1 MTIKTKLSLN
11 AAVVLTAIAV
21 IIISALISARTVDQN
36 VRELTQRTAPYQ
48 LRALNQQREFQAHT
62 ANLAIL
68 SSARTMDEYKKTVS
82 GVSESLNQVNTAS
95 AEMAKLKGEGSGEDK
110 TISEITRNIIGITEK
125 KIKSQEEVFGAS
137 KAIQE
142 RLSEVAKTLDGFVRS
157 LQQKNSGAMITG
169 VDNLMMAN
177 MRLNHLAQIRN
188 GIKDLILFNSKIP
201 TTSDKRSVAN
211 LRDQFAQTAKDLTVS
226 LNSIQ
231 GQEKAVEE
239 ISLKLTNLN
248 GKVKGLAGLQLKY
261 VSDEDEKMKERIDTL
276 AKEIGYELSYL
287 VPTIDKSIN
296 TANGLV
302 ETNTGEMSK
311 NITAFTNTNT
321 ILSLA
326 SGLSLLSASLVTHI
340 DNSIYS
346 KTMIE
351 FDQKVGLID
360 NLFKDAVGGGQKL
373 QGLVAKGKNN
383 QEMKM
388 INAFMHSL
396 SVAKNAYAGQGGVAE
411 KVRASIKSIE
421 ELETLNNKI
430 RTMTAK
436 QLKESQ
442 MEVSKA
448 GASQESVVA
457 SLNRASKRTMQ
468 IVIFVGGLII
478 LVTLVMAVMLTRSI
492 TKPIN
497 DVVRGLI
504 DSADKVTAASAQ
516 ISSASQSLADGASAQ
531 AAGIEETSASMEEM
545 SSMTKHNAD
554 NADAANTMM
563 KETSAVV
570 DKANQAMVELTGSM
584 GAISSASEETAKI
597 IKTIDE
603 IAFQTN
609 LLALNAAV
617 EAARAGEAGAG
628 FAVVANEVR
637 NLAMR
642 AAVAAKDTTELVEG
656 TVKKIKIGSE
666 IVVKTNEAF
675 AKVAGSAKKVG
686 ELVEEISAASKEQA
700 QGITQINKAISE
712 MDKEVQMNAAR
723 AEESASAS
731 EELNTQADT
740 LQGYVDQLAGLV
752 GGKDT
757 NDTIEQEQD
766 SEVQEQGK
774 VKQKVK
780 QLLQIVYKPKLGQQ
794 LA

>member
-11 AAVVLTAIAV
+11 AAVVLTAIA
-21 IIISALISARTVDQN
+21 IIIIAALISARTVDQN
-36 VRELTQRTAPYQ
+36 VRELTQKTAPYQ

-95 AEMAKLKGEGSGEDK
+95 AEMARLKGEGSGEEK
-110 TISEITRNIIGITEK
+110 TISEITRNIIGITER
-125 KIKSQEEVFGAS
+125 KIKSQEEVFAAAKS
-137 KAIQE
+137 IQE

-201 TTSDKRSVAN
+201 TTNDKRSVAN

-261 VSDEDEKMKERIDTL
+261 VSDEDEKLKERIDTL

-360 NLFKDAVGGGQKL
+360 NLFKDAVGRGQKL

-383 QEMKM
+383 QEIKM
-388 INAFMHSL
+388 INAFLGSL
-396 SVAKNAYAGQGGVAE
+396 STAKNSYSGQGGVAE
-411 KVRASIKSIE
+411 KVKASIKNME
-421 ELETLNNKI
+421 ELETQNNKI
-430 RTMTAK
+430 RTITAQQLTASK
-436 QLKESQ
+436 Q
-442 MEVSKA
+442 EVSKA
-448 GASQESVVA
+448 GASQENVVA

-468 IVIFVGGLII
+468 IITIVGGLII
-478 LVTLVMAVMLTRSI
+478 LITLFMAVILTRSI

-497 DVVRGLI
+497 LVLKGLI
-504 DSADKVTAASAQ
+504 ESADQVTSASDQ
-516 ISSASQSLADGASAQ
+516 ISSASQALADGASAQ

-554 NADAANTMM
+554 NANQANTMM
-563 KETSAVV
+563 KETGIVV
-570 DKANQAMVELTGSM
+570 NEANHSMAELTESM
-584 GAISSASEETAKI
+584 KEITSASEETAKI

-628 FAVVANEVR
+628 FAVVADEVR

-642 AAVAAKDTTELVEG
+642 AAEAAKETTVLVEE
-656 TVKKIKIGSE
+656 TVKKIRTGSD

-675 AKVAGSAKKVG
+675 SKVASSAKKVG
-686 ELVEEISAASKEQA
+686 ELVGEISAASNEQA

-712 MDKEVQMNAAR
+712 MDKEVQKNAAQ
-723 AEESASAS
+723 AEQSASAS
-731 EELNTQADT
+731 AEMSTQADT
-740 LQGYVDQLAGLV
+740 LQVFVDQLAGLV

-757 NDTIEQEQD
+757 IDQERD
-766 SEVQEQGK
+766 SEAPAEQGK
-774 VKQKVK
+774 VKQKIK
-780 QLLQIVYKPKLGQQ
+780 QLLQIAYKPNLGRE